1 MKITQMMSVLPIASV
16 TRASLVVVAACALA
30 IAGGCSFTRPA
41 PVKAQYLLS
50 PKTPPV
56 AAKPQPGTLRIGIV
70 NVAGPFRDRN
80 FVLKVGDLRYE
91 TDYYDEFVVP
101 PSAILAEQTS
111 RALSRS
117 RAFAHVGAPGAP
129 VQADYVLD
137 GFVSALY
144 ADHTVQG
151 RCKAVIAINYY
162 LSQADTGSGVPFWSE
177 DYRREVDCGAG
188 DADAYV
194 AALNTAL
201 SEILVKLAGD
211 LGAAKL
217 PAAP

>member
-1 MKITQMMSVLPIASV
+1 LSIDTYRPSVG
-16 TRASLVVVAACALA
+16 RAVVAAVALGALA
-30 IAGGCSFTRPA
+30 LASGCSLTRPA
-41 PVKAQYLLS
+41 PVKAQYLLT

-56 AAKPQPGTLRIGIV
+56 AARPQPGTLRVGTV

-80 FVLKVGDLRYE
+80 FGIKAGDLRYE

-117 RAFAHVGAPGAP
+117 RTFTHVAAPGAP

-137 GFVSALY
+137 GFVSSLY
-144 ADHTVQG
+144 ADHTLQG

-177 DYRREVDCGAG
+177 DYRREVDCGG
-188 DADAYV
+188 GEPGTYV

-201 SEILVKLAGD
+201 SEILAKLATD

-217 PAAP
+217 PPAQ

>member
-1 MKITQMMSVLPIASV
+1 MSNVPGRPFFARIALA
-16 TRASLVVVAACALA
+16 TAALCALA
-30 IAGGCSFTRPA
+30 LAAGCSLTRPA
-41 PVKAQYLLS
+41 PVKAQYLLT

-56 AAKPQPGTLRIGIV
+56 AAKPQPGTLRVGIV

-80 FVLKVGDLRYE
+80 FVIKAGDLRYE

-117 RAFAHVGAPGAP
+117 RAFAHVAAPGAP
-129 VQADYVLD
+129 VAADYVLD
-137 GFVSALY
+137 GFVSSLY
-144 ADHTVQG
+144 ADHTVEG

-162 LSQADTGSGVPFWSE
+162 LSQADAGSGVPFWSE
-177 DYRREVDCGAG
+177 DYRREVDCGGG

-201 SEILVKLAGD
+201 SGILARLASD
-211 LGAAKL
+211 LGAVKL
-217 PAAP
+217 PPAP

>member
-1 MKITQMMSVLPIASV
+1 MSIATHRPFVS
-16 TRASLVVVAACALA
+16 RAALAVMALCALA
-30 IAGGCSFTRPA
+30 LAAGCSFTRPA
-41 PVKAQYLLS
+41 PVKSQYLLT

-80 FVLKVGDLRYE
+80 FVIKAGELRYE

-117 RAFAHVGAPGAP
+117 RTFTHVAAPGAP

-137 GFVSALY
+137 GFVSSLY

-162 LSQADTGSGVPFWSE
+162 LSQADIGSGVPFWSE
-177 DYRREVDCGAG
+177 DYRREVDCGGG

-201 SEILVKLAGD
+201 SEILAKLATD
-211 LGAAKL
+211 LGAVKL
-217 PAAP
+217 PPAQ

>member
-1 MKITQMMSVLPIASV
+1 MNILPQRPSPARAVL
-16 TRASLVVVAACALA
+16 VVAALCALA
-30 IAGGCSFTRPA
+30 AAGCSFTRPA
-41 PVKAQYLLS
+41 PIKAQYLLS

-56 AAKPQPGTLRIGIV
+56 AAKPQAGTLRVGIV

-177 DYRREVDCGAG
+177 DYRREVDCGGG

-201 SEILVKLAGD
+201 SEILARLTTD
-211 LGAAKL
+211 LGAVKL
-217 PAAP
+217 PPAS